1 MLRELLTLIESS
13 DGCLSVAELSRRL
26 NAEPSA
32 VEGMVQTL
40 QQRGRLLLLD
50 GSGPPCESCGAS
62 ESCALAAF
70 RNKRYVVAPHDSR
83 TVLTQ
88 GR

>member
-1 MLRELLTLIESS
+1 MLRELLILIESS

-40 QQRGRLLLLD
+40 QQRGRLLMLD
-50 GSGPPCESCGAS
+50 DSGAPCATCCAS
-62 ESCALAAF
+62 DACALAAF
-70 RNKRYVVAPHDSR
+70 RHKRYVVASHN
-83 TVLTQ
+83 
-88 GR
+88 